1 MQNNRKTSIIILKFK
16 STKTMIYNFILF
28 QVFFKMNDMG
38 HGKLMELR
46 DIAKANR
53 SLTVSRLVRIVN
65 GLIKCSN

>member
-1 MQNNRKTSIIILKFK
+1 
-16 STKTMIYNFILF
+16 MIYNFILF